1 MAVAATAYVL
11 LRVALAAR
19 VHVIVP
25 HLDAPS
31 YQVPPSFTGAH
42 SRPWVVPALY
52 SFVDG
57 HAATLVQAALGGL
70 AFVVLALAIGSTIRD
85 QRVRFVVM
93 VIILLM
99 GIAPRTTVWDVTLV
113 SESVALSLTAI
124 LIAVLVWIDRLPWGV
139 VATVFTLWVFTRD
152 AHLYLGVLVLIGVG
166 TWVWRRREWTL
177 FVVMA
182 LVLAWAGLA
191 SRNNDTIEKYNVAI
205 NTAWHTS
212 QDADML
218 RWFEL
223 RGMPA
228 SNAFA
233 SGDFDTRQVELL
245 EDERFMQWAATD
257 GPGLYLRYLATHPGF
272 TFEALVAVF
281 ENGDAPVPQSLVDN
295 SYSKLGDSPLGPWVV
310 WPSDASMYS
319 GLLSI
324 AALACLWFGARR
336 RRLDAGYVLPVAL
349 LASTIPHA
357 LLAYHATPWE
367 LGRHGAVLAL
377 VLVVSGWWLVALT
390 VDRAVRTETVEPER
404 DASMADGRF
413 AVAMAGP
420 GVQRTATRSSMPQ

>member
-1 MAVAATAYVL
+1 MAVAAAAYVL

-19 VHVIVP
+19 TQVIVP
-25 HLDAPS
+25 HLDSPS
-31 YQVPPSFTGAH
+31 YHLPPSFTGAH

-70 AFVVLALAIGSTIRD
+70 AFVVLALAIGSTLRD
-85 QRVRFVVM
+85 QRVRCAVM
-93 VIILLM
+93 VVVLMM
-99 GIAPRTTVWDVTLV
+99 GIAPRTTVWDVSLV

-124 LIAVLVWIDRLPWGV
+124 LIAVLIWIDRLPWWV

-152 AHLYLGVLVLIGVG
+152 AHLYLGVLVLVGVAA
-166 TWVWRRREWTL
+166 WVWRRREWTL

-182 LVLAWAGLA
+182 LVLGWAGLA
-191 SRNNDTIEKYNVAI
+191 SRNNDTIEKYNVAM

-212 QDADML
+212 QDAEML
-218 RWFEL
+218 RWFET

-228 SNAFA
+228 SNALA
-233 SGDFDTRQVELL
+233 AGSFDTRQTELL
-245 EDERFMQWAATD
+245 EDERFMQWAATE
-257 GPGLYLRYLATHPGF
+257 GPGLYLRYLATHPEF
-272 TFEALVAVF
+272 TFEALAAVF
-281 ENGDAPVPQSLVDN
+281 EDGDAPVPQSLVDN
-295 SYSKLGDSPLGPWVV
+295 SYSKLGDSPLGAWVL
-310 WPSDASMYS
+310 WPSDGSMYS

-324 AALACLWFGARR
+324 AAIACLWFGARR
-336 RRLDAGYVLPVAL
+336 RRLDGSYVLPVAL

-357 LLAYHATPWE
+357 VLAYHATPWE

-390 VDRAVRTETVEPER
+390 VDRAVGAKTRDSART
-404 DASMADGRF
+404 SL
-413 AVAMAGP
+413 AVDEDRYAAIVGS
-420 GVQRTATRSSMPQ
+420 RS